1 MDMRKTIEGCLRAV
15 CSLMLVL
22 PLWLAVPTV
31 QAADASKESVD
42 NVEANDSPEP
52 MSSKI
57 ERLGNIRRFKVI
69 DLRAREQNG
78 LLQVQATLHNGRK
91 SQDIVYRARWFD
103 KDGFSV
109 WDDEA
114 WKPLSLY
121 DHQKTSLLFVAPT
134 PKATDFRLQFQSE
147 QGHEKAREKAT
158 RH

>member
-1 MDMRKTIEGCLRAV
+1 MRKAIEGSLQAV
-15 CSLMLVL
+15 CALMLVL
-22 PLWLAVPTV
+22 PLWLAAPAV
-31 QAADASKESVD
+31 QAADSDSKVSADAE
-42 NVEANDSPEP
+42 EAKDSPEP
-52 MSSKI
+52 MSNKI

-69 DLRAREQNG
+69 DLRARQQNG

-109 WDDEA
+109 WEDEA

-147 QGHEKAREKAT
+147 QGHEKARDKAT